1 MNHARTTLR
10 LAATTLAAALATTA
24 VADSRGVSSSESARA
39 NGSNAPKL
47 ETGIRTG
54 GYLVANHPQVRVH
67 ARPSLDS
74 SRRGAGFQTA
84 RPSRKQTGANPFD
97 LFEMI
102 ERELDFS
109 ADDLDSANGPR
120 QSDGGRPFE
129 LAEIR
134 EWTADDLDSAN
145 GPRQSDGGRPFELAE
160 IREWTA
166 DDLDSANGP
175 RQSDG
180 GRPFELAEAAQKRL
194 HHDPMDID
202 WNGTVDMQDF
212 GLLIAAFG
220 SADHDLDGDGVVD
233 GKDLGLM
240 LVRMNSLVATD

>member
-145 GPRQSDGGRPFELAE
+145 GPRPSEGGRPF
-160 IREWTA
+160 
-166 DDLDSANGP
+166 G
-175 RQSDG
+175 
-180 GRPFELAEAAQKRL
+180 LAEAAQKRL

>member
-160 IREWTA
+160 
-166 DDLDSANGP
+166 
-175 RQSDG
+175 
-180 GRPFELAEAAQKRL
+180 AAQKRL

>member
-129 LAEIR
+129 LAE
-134 EWTADDLDSAN
+134 
-145 GPRQSDGGRPFELAE
+145 
-160 IREWTA
+160 
-166 DDLDSANGP
+166 
-175 RQSDG
+175 
-180 GRPFELAEAAQKRL
+180 AAQKRL